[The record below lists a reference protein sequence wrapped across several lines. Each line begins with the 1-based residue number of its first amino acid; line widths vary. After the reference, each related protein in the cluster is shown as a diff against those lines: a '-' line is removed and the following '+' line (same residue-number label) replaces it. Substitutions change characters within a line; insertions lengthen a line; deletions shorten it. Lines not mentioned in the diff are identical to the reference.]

1 MNDLQKKLLI
11 IGLTAFIVWLF
22 IGYQNHTLNLQS
34 YIYRNSGF
42 VTIDNYGTAR
52 IIRDFTSDTWLLTTL
67 FITWLGSFIAFNVYK
82 D

>member
-11 IGLTAFIVWLF
+11 VGLTAFIVWLF
-22 IGYQNHTLNLQS
+22 IGYQNYTLNLQR
-34 YIYRNSGF
+34 YISASILY
-42 VTIDNYGTAR
+42 TIDNYGTAR
-52 IIRDFTSDTWLLTTL
+52 IIRDFISDTWLLTTL

>member
-11 IGLTAFIVWLF
+11 VGLTAFIVWLF
-22 IGYQNHTLNLQS
+22 IGYQNYTLNLERF
-34 YIYRNSGF
+34 INSNWG
-42 VTIDNYGTAR
+42 TIDDYGTAR

-67 FITWLGSFIAFNVYK
+67 FITWLGSLIAFNIYK